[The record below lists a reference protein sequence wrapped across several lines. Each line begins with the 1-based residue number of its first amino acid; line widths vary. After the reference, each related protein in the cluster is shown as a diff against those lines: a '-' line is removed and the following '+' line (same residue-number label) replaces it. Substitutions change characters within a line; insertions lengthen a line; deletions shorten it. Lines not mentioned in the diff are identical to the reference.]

1 MNKLIKSMT
10 GYGSAK
16 GMSGKTAVSIEL
28 RSVNNRF
35 LDCSVRIP
43 RGYTAAEDAVKEHV
57 QKCISR
63 GKVDVFITID
73 SSQAD
78 NVKINV
84 NRPLADAYVAAIKE
98 LAEAYSVP
106 DDISAAMLSRIP
118 DVLQIE
124 KTELDIDVLTADI
137 CTVLDEA
144 LAGFDAMR
152 AAEGRKLYDDISARL
167 DEIMRL
173 TALAEERSPK
183 TVEEYR
189 ARLLA
194 KMTEVLQSS
203 NIDENRILL
212 EAALFADK
220 VAVNEEIVRLRSHVS
235 QLRGMLDSCVP
246 VGRKID
252 FLIQELN
259 REANTLGSKGNDT
272 EMAHI
277 VVDLKAEIE
286 KVREQV
292 QNIE

>member
-1 MNKLIKSMT
+1 MT
-10 GYGSAK
+10 GYGCAK

-28 RSVNNRF
+28 KSVNNRF
-35 LDCSVRIP
+35 LDCTVRMP
-43 RGYTAAEDAVKEHV
+43 RGYAQIEDAVKASV
-57 QKCISR
+57 QKRISR

-73 SSQAD
+73 SSQEE
-78 NVKINV
+78 NVLISINK
-84 NRPLADAYVAAIKE
+84 PLADAYMAALSE
-98 LAEAYSVP
+98 LSETYSLQN
-106 DDISAAMLSRIP
+106 DISALALSRVS
-118 DVLQIE
+118 DVLRIE
-124 KTELDIDVLTADI
+124 KAELDVDALSADI
-137 CTVLDEA
+137 CAVLDEA
-144 LAGFDAMR
+144 LCGFDEMR
-152 AAEGRKLYDDISARL
+152 SAEGKKLYDDISSRL
-167 DEIMRL
+167 DEIERL
-173 TALAEERSPK
+173 TSLAEERSPQ
-183 TVEEYR
+183 TVAEYR

-194 KMTEVLQSS
+194 KMTEVLQST

-235 QLRGMLDSCVP
+235 QLRGMLDSGVP
-246 VGRKID
+246 VGRKLD

>member
-1 MNKLIKSMT
+1 MIKSMT
-10 GYGSAK
+10 GYGCAK

-35 LDCSVRIP
+35 LDCSVRIS

-84 NRPLADAYVAAIKE
+84 NKPLADAYVAAIKE
-98 LAEAYSVP
+98 LAETYSVSE
-106 DDISAAMLSRIP
+106 DISAAMLSRIP

-167 DEIMRL
+167 DEIIRL
-173 TALAEERSPK
+173 TALAEERSPQ

-189 ARLLA
+189 SRLLA
-194 KMTEVLQSS
+194 KMTEVLKST

-235 QLRGMLDSCVP
+235 QLRGMLDSGVP

>member
-1 MNKLIKSMT
+1 MT
-10 GYGSAK
+10 GYGCAK

-43 RGYTAAEDAVKEHV
+43 RGYTAVEDAVKERV

-78 NVKINV
+78 NVSITV
-84 NRPLADAYVAAIKE
+84 NKPLADAYVAAIKE
-98 LAEAYSVP
+98 
-106 DDISAAMLSRIP
+106 ISETYKLPNDTTAAMLSRIP
-118 DVLQIE
+118 DVLRIE
-124 KTELDIDVLTADI
+124 KTELDIDVLTVDI
-137 CTVLDEA
+137 CAILDEA
-144 LAGFDAMR
+144 LAGFDTMR
-152 AAEGRKLYDDISARL
+152 SAEGLKLYDDISSRL
-167 DEIMRL
+167 DEIERL
-173 TALAEERSPK
+173 TSLAEERSPQ
-183 TVEEYR
+183 TVTEYR
-189 ARLLA
+189 SRLLA
-194 KMTEVLQSS
+194 KMTEVLQST

-212 EAALFADK
+212 EAAIFADK
-220 VAVNEEIVRLRSHVS
+220 IAVNEEIVRLRSHVS
-235 QLRGMLDSCVP
+235 QLRGMLESGVP

-277 VVDLKAEIE
+277 DVDLKAEIE

>member
-1 MNKLIKSMT
+1 MT
-10 GYGSAK
+10 GYGCAK

-28 RSVNNRF
+28 KSVNNRF
-35 LDCSVRIP
+35 LDCTVRMP
-43 RGYTAAEDAVKEHV
+43 RGYAQIEDAVKASV
-57 QKCISR
+57 QKRISR

-73 SSQAD
+73 SSQEE
-78 NVKINV
+78 NVLISINK
-84 NRPLADAYVAAIKE
+84 PLADAYMAALSE
-98 LAEAYSVP
+98 LSETYSLQN
-106 DDISAAMLSRIP
+106 DISALALSRVS
-118 DVLQIE
+118 DVLRIE
-124 KTELDIDVLTADI
+124 KAELDVDALSADI
-137 CTVLDEA
+137 CAVLDEA
-144 LAGFDAMR
+144 LCGFDEMR
-152 AAEGRKLYDDISARL
+152 SAEGKKLYDDISARL
-167 DEIMRL
+167 DEIERL
-173 TALAEERSPK
+173 TALAEERSPQ
-183 TVEEYR
+183 TVAEYR

-194 KMTEVLQSS
+194 KMTEVLQST

-235 QLRGMLDSCVP
+235 QLRGMLDSGVP
-246 VGRKID
+246 VGRKLD

>member
-1 MNKLIKSMT
+1 MT

-43 RGYTAAEDAVKEHV
+43 RGYTAVEDAVKEHV
-57 QKCISR
+57 QKSISR

-78 NVKINV
+78 NVSITV

-98 LAEAYSVP
+98 ISEIYSLP
-106 DDISAAMLSRIP
+106 DDRSAAMLSRIP
-118 DVLQIE
+118 DVLRIE

-137 CTVLDEA
+137 CAILDEA

-152 AAEGRKLYDDISARL
+152 SAEGCKLYDDISSRL
-167 DEIMRL
+167 DEIERL
-173 TALAEERSPK
+173 TSLAEERSPQ
-183 TVEEYR
+183 TVAEYR
-189 ARLLA
+189 SRLLA
-194 KMTEVLQSS
+194 KMTEVLQST

-235 QLRGMLDSCVP
+235 QLRGMLESSEP